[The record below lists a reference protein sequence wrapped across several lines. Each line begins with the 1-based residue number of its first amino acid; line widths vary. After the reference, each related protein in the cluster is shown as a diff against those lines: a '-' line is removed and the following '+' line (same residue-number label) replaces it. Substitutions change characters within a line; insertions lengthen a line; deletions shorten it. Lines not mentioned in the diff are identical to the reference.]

1 MVAEQK
7 SVEKPKRQRTQKQID
22 AFEKARAKRAENLA
36 NKKKD
41 KKPELTKEEKQ
52 EIKDYNKGFNVKTD
66 KAPKVEEDTATNVV
80 VSKADY
86 DPFKESNKKTGFG
99 QPKKKEL
106 EVEYIDPP
114 PKPKPRA
121 KPQPKPLPPVE
132 EEDSDDMSLWVDSE
146 EDEIEPVVMEKPVK
160 KSAPKA
166 KPKPKPKPKKKPK
179 IVYET
184 ESSEEEEIIV
194 KKKRPA
200 TKKNTTPVDSYS
212 NLSLKDRLRLN
223 GF

>member
-1 MVAEQK
+1 
-7 SVEKPKRQRTQKQID
+7 
-22 AFEKARAKRAENLA
+22 
-36 NKKKD
+36 
-41 KKPELTKEEKQ
+41 
-52 EIKDYNKGFNVKTD
+52 
-66 KAPKVEEDTATNVV
+66 
-80 VSKADY
+80 
-86 DPFKESNKKTGFG
+86 
-99 QPKKKEL
+99 
-106 EVEYIDPP
+106 
-114 PKPKPRA
+114 
-121 KPQPKPLPPVE
+121 
-132 EEDSDDMSLWVDSE
+132 MSLWVDSE

-212 NLSLKDRLRLN
+212 NLSLKDRIRLN